1 MPNAYPDGDCRCPDR
16 NWRSRCSHTWIWW
29 TMLNQLSRKDDT
41 GRYYNKIWLNLAM
54 PMWERIRFGGY
65 PAMSIGLLVFASVSG
80 GTAWIVDSLFDCNL
94 DAWPKGWGEVPEL
107 SVENSRFQ
115 EHFDG
120 DVGTI
125 AAPQDPSTAQD
136 NVMSLKLLGAK
147 TISGVAPGVLE
158 ESQGLDMS
166 WPKPVARKISWPISW
181 PQSQCFGLPTRGLRY
196 PKIWPVIWVSRSEAG
211 TQGIFSFFFY
221 TGPFRCL
228 TNT

>member
-1 MPNAYPDGDCRCPDR
+1 
-16 NWRSRCSHTWIWW
+16 
-29 TMLNQLSRKDDT
+29 
-41 GRYYNKIWLNLAM
+41 
-54 PMWERIRFGGY
+54 
-65 PAMSIGLLVFASVSG
+65 MSIGLLVFASVSG

-166 WPKPVARKISWPISW
+166 MTQTCRPQDIVADLLAPKPVLWFANKGS
-181 PQSQCFGLPTRGLRY
+181 T
-196 PKIWPVIWVSRSEAG
+196 VS
-211 TQGIFSFFFY
+211 
-221 TGPFRCL
+221 
-228 TNT
+228 